1 MIMRDIGARHSPAC
15 GASLAL
21 GKRLLLQLYKLSYSV
36 KLLGS
41 VALLNPLHSY
51 LAFGG
56 LGERPTQDSG
66 AQGFRHLSALM

>member
-1 MIMRDIGARHSPAC
+1 MIVRDEYGAN
-15 GASLAL
+15 
-21 GKRLLLQLYKLSYSV
+21 GKRLLLQLY

-51 LAFGG
+51 LAFEG

-66 AQGFRHLSALM
+66 AQGFRHLFALM